1 MKRKKKSF
9 DYKILP
15 DGKKALNTEVINYDF
30 LGQKTSVGTYVGY
43 AVWIIVIILFSTYFN
58 PACYLCLIGYPFII
72 YKEIKKEGHTRFF
85 LNIAFCGEVEK
96 AVNKIG
102 DLLPSV
108 LCENL
113 KTAYSH
119 YVVLVNEENEETEQK
134 IRDCDT
140 FFDENEQ
147 LLLDMIQ
154 EYANTLEV

>member
-1 MKRKKKSF
+1 MVLFDLFKKKEPMT
-9 DYKILP
+9 DEQLKLEYLWEKWRLEEVP
-15 DGKKALNTEVINYDF
+15 EPYNT
-30 LGQKTSVGTYVGY
+30 LMTY
-43 AVWIIVIILFSTYFN
+43 
-58 PACYLCLIGYPFII
+58 

-102 DLLPSV
+102 DLLPPI

-134 IRDCDT
+134 IRECDT

-154 EYANTLEV
+154 EYADTLEV